1 MMSFI
6 NHSNEASVAEVQHQ
20 KMQEPSSSRSGEP
33 AASKDEAI
41 RLLRD
46 TSWFHDG
53 TEAFL
58 DALAAIMVPVTAED
72 GHIFLEEGSPVNLFL
87 ILEEGT
93 LVRTK
98 LSADEVEKVDI
109 QKSLRSMKGSMVT
122 DELVKSSVVVDT
134 LTVRG
139 RVSGML
145 HVIEDGNFAYATLT
159 ARGGPAKVWL
169 VPGQSFRDLLSSNQA
184 FSMEFLSIMSRE
196 LRTGTKS
203 LRSLIR
209 SVKYSGDRSGF
220 AGEQGNT
227 IRVLCYDSTSWVT
240 ESFKPAIE
248 AFNEGEATKSGMK
261 IEMDFTIERLGRE
274 SATHAAGYDAVC
286 TFVNDVVDAE
296 TMQTLSL
303 LGVQMIA
310 QRAAGFDR
318 IDTKAAKAYG
328 MTVARVPAYSPYAV
342 AEFAITL
349 LMSVNRKIA
358 KASQRVR
365 MANFSLDAG
374 LMGMDIHG
382 KTVGVLGTGKIGQIL
397 CKIILGFGAKL
408 ICYDVFE
415 SDEIKESGGTYV
427 SQDEVYAQS
436 DVLFLMMPLLPST
449 KHTINDSML
458 SKLKKGVIVINSS
471 RGGLIDTKA
480 LLKGIQSGIISG
492 AGMDVYENEADYFFQ
507 DWSARQIQD
516 PTLVALLGEQ
526 NVVLTAHQAFFTKE
540 AVGNIVD
547 TTIENLRLFKLGK
560 VGMEH
565 PNNCIPST
573 FAK

>member
-1 MMSFI
+1 MSGT
-6 NHSNEASVAEVQHQ
+6 AT
-20 KMQEPSSSRSGEP
+20 PS
-33 AASKDEAI
+33 SKDEAI

-46 TSWFHDG
+46 TSWFQDG
-53 TEAFL
+53 SEGFL
-58 DALAAIMVPVTAED
+58 DSLAHIMVPINAED
-72 GHIFLEEGSPVNLFL
+72 GHIFLEEGSPVNTFL
-87 ILEEGT
+87 VLESGT

-98 LSADEVEKVDI
+98 LSADAAEKVDL
-109 QKSLRSMKGSMVT
+109 QKSLRSLKGRLVT
-122 DELVKSSVVVDT
+122 DELNKSSVVVDT
-134 LTVRG
+134 LTARG

-145 HVIEDGNFAYATLT
+145 HVIEDGNFAYATVT

-169 VPGQSFRDLLSSNQA
+169 VPGQSFRDLLAANQN

-203 LRSLIR
+203 VRSLIR
-209 SVKYSGDRSGF
+209 QVKNSGDRWGTPEDES
-220 AGEQGNT
+220 AML
-227 IRVLCYDSTSWVT
+227 RVLCYDSTSWVS

-248 AFNEGEATKSGMK
+248 AFNGSEASASGIK
-261 IEMDFTIERLGRE
+261 IYMDFTIERLGRE
-274 SATHAAGYDAVC
+274 SATHASGYDAVC
-286 TFVNDVVDAE
+286 TFVNDTADAE
-296 TMQTLSL
+296 TIQTLSL

-342 AEFAITL
+342 AEFAVTL
-349 LMSVNRKIA
+349 LMTVNRKIA

-374 LMGMDIHG
+374 LMGMDVYG
-382 KTVGVLGTGKIGQIL
+382 KTIGVMGTGKIGQIL

-415 SDEIKESGGTYV
+415 SDEIKNAGGTYV
-427 SQDEVYAQS
+427 SQDEIYARS

-449 KHTINDSML
+449 KHTINEGML
-458 SKLKKGVIVINSS
+458 NKLKKGVIVINSS
-471 RGGLIDTKA
+471 RGALVDTKA
-480 LLKGIQSGIISG
+480 LLKGIQSGIIAG

-507 DWSARQIQD
+507 DWSARHIQD

-526 NVVLTAHQAFFTKE
+526 NVVLTAHQAFFTRE
-540 AVGNIVD
+540 AVGKIVD
-547 TTIENLRLFKLGK
+547 VTIDNLRMFKQGK
-560 VGMEH
+560 IGMDH

-573 FAK
+573 FKN